1 MTHSFPV
8 ERRYITIYNHMKQSY
23 PWLSCRPRPLWCHE
37 LPPPSCQPRR
47 LVPGRRCILDR
58 PSIPVKHDRPLLIH
72 KFQRTRNPKIFDFSG
87 TFFFYSDAK
96 DRDMFV
102 SSKTNRIPNFS
113 AFFLTLGA
121 GRFELG
127 GIFVR
132 LEGERIHRDTVVRVV
147 QGQSAIG

>member
-1 MTHSFPV
+1 MYFGSTFH
-8 ERRYITIYNHMKQSY
+8 
-23 PWLSCRPRPLWCHE
+23 
-37 LPPPSCQPRR
+37 
-47 LVPGRRCILDR
+47 
-58 PSIPVKHDRPLLIH
+58 PVKHDRPLLIH

-87 TFFFYSDAK
+87 TFFFFFRMQKIEICS
-96 DRDMFV
+96 FHQ
-102 SSKTNRIPNFS
+102 KTNRIPNFS

>member
-47 LVPGRRCILDR
+47 LVPGSDVFWIDL
-58 PSIPVKHDRPLLIH
+58 PSCKARQAFVDTQISTNSESEDIWFFR
-72 KFQRTRNPKIFDFSG
+72 D
-87 TFFFYSDAK
+87 FFFYSDAK